1 MGYKNRM
8 AKRKQ
13 LEFTSLRSPKDAF
26 GGSLLKGN
34 AKTKRPLDSK
44 LPILLTLRANQGGMR
59 LPKLFGRVE
68 NTVNRVA
75 QKYGVRIYEYANVGN
90 HLHLVIKIPR
100 RHSWGGFIREL
111 TGQIAYDLKTLLK
124 VNGKF
129 WKHRPHTRVIRGWK
143 KAYEIAKAYVRLNI
157 YEAEGFIKR
166 HEIKTL
172 KDLRLLFSDA

>member
-1 MGYKNRM
+1 M

-13 LEFTSLRSPKDAF
+13 LEFEDLRKPAQAF

-34 AKTKRPLDSK
+34 PKTKRPLDSK

-59 LPKLFGRVE
+59 LPKAFGHVDRA
-68 NTVNRVA
+68 VNRVA
-75 QKYGVRIYEYANVGN
+75 NKYGVRIYEYANVGN

-100 RHSWGGFIREL
+100 RQAWAGFIREL
-111 TGQIAYDLKTLLK
+111 TGDIAAALKALLK
-124 VNGKF
+124 IEGKF
-129 WKHRPHTRVIRGWK
+129 WKYRPHTRVVQGWK

-166 HEIKTL
+166 SEIKKL
-172 KDLRLLFSDA
+172 KDLRAIFADG